1 MKVHKQNQILSP
13 FSNDQELIHQSKHL
27 LLELYNCDF
36 EKLNDESFLRCTLNR
51 AAKLAN
57 ATVLNLISNKFEPQ
71 GVTAIALL
79 AESHISIHTW
89 PESNY
94 SAVDIFTCGQNMMPE
109 LASQYLIESLMAKEH
124 SLRVIERNPP
134 SAVSKQDIRDIS
146 KALGFPWWDK
156 PAQPCLSSRFPYGH
170 EITSERLKMVEKAEE
185 YVLFCFLNHF

>member
-1 MKVHKQNQILSP
+1 MGIYKKSQILSSL
-13 FSNDQELIHQSKHL
+13 SNEQKLIHQSKHL
-27 LLELYNCDF
+27 LLELYRCDS

-57 ATVLNLISNKFEPQ
+57 ATVLNLISNKFHTQ

-89 PESNY
+89 PESHY

-109 LASQYLIESLMAKEH
+109 LASQYLIESLIAKEH

-134 SAVSKQDIRDIS
+134 SKVLKEIR
-146 KALGFPWWDK
+146 
-156 PAQPCLSSRFPYGH
+156 
-170 EITSERLKMVEKAEE
+170 TV
-185 YVLFCFLNHF
+185 V

>member
-1 MKVHKQNQILSP
+1 MEVPKKNQIISSLSNGKK
-13 FSNDQELIHQSKHL
+13 SSHQSKHF
-27 LLELYNCDF
+27 LLELYRCDY

-51 AAKLAN
+51 AAKLAK
-57 ATVLNLISNKFEPQ
+57 ATVSNLISNKFEPQ

-109 LASQYLIESLMAKEH
+109 QASQYLIKSLMAEEH

-134 SAVSKQDIRDIS
+134 TSVIKEIRSI
-146 KALGFPWWDK
+146 
-156 PAQPCLSSRFPYGH
+156 
-170 EITSERLKMVEKAEE
+170 V
-185 YVLFCFLNHF
+185 

>member
-1 MKVHKQNQILSP
+1 MEIHKNNEILSS
-13 FSNDQELIHQSKHL
+13 FRDDQKLSHQSKHL
-27 LLELYNCDF
+27 LLELYRCDY

-51 AAKLAN
+51 ASKLAN

-124 SLRVIERNPP
+124 SLRVIERTPP
-134 SAVSKQDIRDIS
+134 SAVSKQIR
-146 KALGFPWWDK
+146 
-156 PAQPCLSSRFPYGH
+156 
-170 EITSERLKMVEKAEE
+170 TV
-185 YVLFCFLNHF
+185 V

>member
-1 MKVHKQNQILSP
+1 MEIYKKNQIVSSFRDDHK
-13 FSNDQELIHQSKHL
+13 FSHQSKHL
-27 LLELYNCDF
+27 LLELYRCDC

-94 SAVDIFTCGQNMMPE
+94 SAVDIFTCGKNMMPE
-109 LASQYLIESLMAKEH
+109 LASQYLIDSLMAKEH
-124 SLRVIERNPP
+124 SLHIIERNPP
-134 SAVSKQDIRDIS
+134 SAVPQQIRTV
-146 KALGFPWWDK
+146 A
-156 PAQPCLSSRFPYGH
+156 
-170 EITSERLKMVEKAEE
+170 
-185 YVLFCFLNHF
+185 

>member
-1 MKVHKQNQILSP
+1 MKVPKKNQTLSS
-13 FSNDQELIHQSKHL
+13 FCNHEKLNHHSTHF
-27 LLELYNCDF
+27 LLELYRCDY

-51 AAKLAN
+51 AAKLAK

-94 SAVDIFTCGQNMMPE
+94 SAVDIFTCGRNMLPE
-109 LASQYLIESLMAKEH
+109 LASQYLIEALNAEEH

-134 SAVSKQDIRDIS
+134 ATVLKGIRMAV
-146 KALGFPWWDK
+146 
-156 PAQPCLSSRFPYGH
+156 
-170 EITSERLKMVEKAEE
+170 
-185 YVLFCFLNHF
+185 

>member
-1 MKVHKQNQILSP
+1 MEVSKKNQVLHS
-13 FSNDQELIHQSKHL
+13 FSNDEKLVHQSKHL
-27 LLELYNCDF
+27 LLELYRCDS

-51 AAKLAN
+51 AAKLAK

-109 LASQYLIESLMAKEH
+109 LASQYLIESLMAEEH
-124 SLRVIERNPP
+124 SLRVIQRNPP
-134 SAVSKQDIRDIS
+134 AAVLKEIRS
-146 KALGFPWWDK
+146 
-156 PAQPCLSSRFPYGH
+156 
-170 EITSERLKMVEKAEE
+170 V
-185 YVLFCFLNHF
+185 V

>member
-1 MKVHKQNQILSP
+1 MEIYKKNQMINSFSDDEKLS
-13 FSNDQELIHQSKHL
+13 HQGKHL
-27 LLELYNCDF
+27 LLELYRCDC
-36 EKLNDESFLRCTLNR
+36 EKLNDESFLRCILNR

-134 SAVSKQDIRDIS
+134 AAVFDQMRTII
-146 KALGFPWWDK
+146 
-156 PAQPCLSSRFPYGH
+156 
-170 EITSERLKMVEKAEE
+170 
-185 YVLFCFLNHF
+185 

>member
-1 MKVHKQNQILSP
+1 MEIHQKSKPLSS
-13 FSNDQELIHQSKHL
+13 FSEEQKLSHQSKHL
-27 LLELYNCDF
+27 LLELYRCNTD
-36 EKLNDESFLRCTLNR
+36 KLNDESFLRCTLNR

-89 PESNY
+89 PESSY

-109 LASQYLIESLMAKEH
+109 LASQYLIEALKAEEH

-134 SAVSKQDIRDIS
+134 LEVFRQTRT
-146 KALGFPWWDK
+146 F
-156 PAQPCLSSRFPYGH
+156 
-170 EITSERLKMVEKAEE
+170 V
-185 YVLFCFLNHF
+185 